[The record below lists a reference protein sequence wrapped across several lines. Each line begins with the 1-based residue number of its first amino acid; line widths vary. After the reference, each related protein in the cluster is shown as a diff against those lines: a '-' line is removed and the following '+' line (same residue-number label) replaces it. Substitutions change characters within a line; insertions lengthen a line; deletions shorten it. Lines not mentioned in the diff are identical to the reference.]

1 MDMSADVSGT
11 YAKIRRCAP
20 GVVLACAA
28 ALLCG
33 GCSVVGMGRREPM
46 VEVRDV
52 PYDVPAGGRVEN
64 AVADAAIHAGWTA
77 SVMAPGRVR
86 CTRTAA
92 LWQCTVDVLCGPAGY
107 SIAYVDSNGMNYTG
121 DGTIHP
127 GYNKQVFRL
136 RTAISNALGQ
146 HRGAVAAVAQPREA
160 PYELKSFTRDLAGP
174 YRFEFALRGTGGVD
188 VLARIKEEL
197 RRLVLADCRDSVQPG
212 TERQVDFPEFSQ
224 TEGRITGRAVLK
236 TVQVVEELEFI
247 FEPEV
252 GVGRMVVAYAPGR
265 IVDARNWARDNI
277 ARRMKD
283 KHGTVLSRLG
293 VEPHYTIEGEK
304 SFDEDGRK
312 KIDVRFRL
320 VQ

>member
-1 MDMSADVSGT
+1 MDMSTDIPGMRAG
-11 YAKIRRCAP
+11 IRRLATE
-20 GVVLACAA
+20 VALACAA

-46 VEVRDV
+46 VEVRDI
-52 PYDVPAGGRVEN
+52 PYDIPAGGRVEN
-64 AVADAAIHAGWTA
+64 EIADAAIRAGWSA

-92 LWQCTVDVLCGPAGY
+92 LWQCTVDVLCGPAGF
-107 SIAYVDSNGMNYTG
+107 SIAYVESNGMNYTG

-146 HRGAVAAVAQPREA
+146 RRGAAVAVQPQVA
-160 PYELKSFTRDLAGP
+160 PYELKSFTRDLAGS
-174 YRFEFALRGTGGVD
+174 YRFEFALRGAGGVD

-197 RRLVLADCRDSVQPG
+197 RRLVLADCRDDVQPG
-212 TERQVDFPEFSQ
+212 TERLIDFPEFSQ

-236 TVQVVEELEFI
+236 TVQVVEEQEFI
-247 FEPEV
+247 FDPEL

-293 VEPHYTIEGEK
+293 VEPHYTIEGER
-304 SFDEDGRK
+304 SFDEGGKK